1 VFDGMAGGRT
11 YDEFFAGGAGVLGLG
26 VVGANLS
33 SIFLKHTA
41 STVFMMSLLQEDYVE
56 KELMPLKPDII
67 PEKDVY
73 IVVRAVAHGMNVYA
87 THLLNNYGGEGNS
100 GLVDAF
106 GTGYGTPATAEQ
118 MGTLAA
124 IMGSNVH
131 SVGTTIGG
139 IVCGPFGS
147 IVGGMIAGAMEHGV
161 VGAGMSMVS
170 SVTSTLSSVVSNS
183 VVGGLVNALG
193 ITSFAGQMAI
203 SFGIGLI
210 AAEVIG
216 MAFGLDTSFGF
227 GGGLVGFDALGNPV
241 HSPSLSIMAGV
252 SHTIGSMLGSVFG
265 TTVMQDPATMAVQEA
280 VNQAS
285 LDQAAYDSVH
295 GYGYM
300 GNLAIQTADDL
311 AFSQDLAEQ
320 SLMDAFTSMSPAS
333 RAYYSA
339 LGNPA
344 NVGNFAQETMAG
356 MLGFGSYAEMQAQD
370 AMMSKSTGF
379 TFGNY
384 TNGVANSD
392 GGGGGFDGAGL
403 GGGGFGSGGAN
414 DPGGALGDSVGFA

>member
-1 VFDGMAGGRT
+1 
-11 YDEFFAGGAGVLGLG
+11 
-26 VVGANLS
+26 
-33 SIFLKHTA
+33 
-41 STVFMMSLLQEDYVE
+41 
-56 KELMPLKPDII
+56 
-67 PEKDVY
+67 
-73 IVVRAVAHGMNVYA
+73 MNVYA

-131 SVGTTIGG
+131 SIGTTIGG
-139 IVCGPFGS
+139 IVGGPFGS
-147 IVGGMIAGAMEHGV
+147 SVGGMIAGALEHGV

-333 RAYYSA
+333 QAYYSA

-344 NVGNFAQETMAG
+344 NVGNYAQNAAAG
-356 MLGFGSYAEMQAQD
+356 LLGFGSYAEMQAQD
-370 AMMSKSTGF
+370 AMMSKSTGL
-379 TFGNY
+379 TFGNFA
-384 TNGVANSD
+384 GDSSNS
-392 GGGGGFDGAGL
+392 L
-403 GGGGFGSGGAN
+403 GGSGSLGGFGSGTE
-414 DPGGALGDSVGFA
+414 GGYGGFGSASEAAAGGYGGGW